1 MIKSITWDL
10 PIKIHFDNNSSQDLK
25 VYWIDYNGKP
35 VYYDDVKAGGV
46 YDMNSYVS
54 HPWAI
59 YTRSGEIQLIEVVSD
74 RSVAKNSRFIFELY
88 EQSSQIYA
96 RITKQ

>member
-1 MIKSITWDL
+1 
-10 PIKIHFDNNSSQDLK
+10 
-25 VYWIDYNGKP
+25 VYWIDYSGKP
-35 VYYDDVKAGGV
+35 VFYANVAAGGV

-59 YTRSGEIQLIEVVSD
+59 YNANGEIQLIEVVSD
-74 RSVAKNSRFIFELY
+74 RSVAKNSGFVFDLY